1 MNLTNATIPN
11 VYRHCISNQRFL
23 RVFLILFMIS
33 VLIKLLILLPV
44 NKKQIKLITF
54 FMGLFNLGGSS
65 EISNE
70 KEAFFAIIFACMAAD
85 GEIAPEEE
93 INLINLLSS
102 RPTFRKF
109 DLRDAMKKIQR
120 ILKET
125 KSLEALLDK
134 AVEKISAELRPTV
147 YTNAVD
153 FVLADGTV
161 APEEEAVIAMLKSKM
176 AISDDLSKKI
186 IEVVILKNKA

>member
-1 MNLTNATIPN
+1 
-11 VYRHCISNQRFL
+11 
-23 RVFLILFMIS
+23 
-33 VLIKLLILLPV
+33 
-44 NKKQIKLITF
+44 
-54 FMGLFNLGGSS
+54 MGLFNMGGSA
-65 EISNE
+65 EIANE
-70 KEAFFAIIFACMAAD
+70 KEAFFAVIFACMAAD

-93 INLINLLSS
+93 INLINLLAS

-134 AVEKISAELRPTV
+134 AVDKIPAEMRATV

-153 FVLADGTV
+153 FVLADGDV
-161 APEEEAVIAMLKSKM
+161 AAEEEVVIAMLKSKL

-186 IEVVILKNKA
+186 IEVIILKNKA

>member
-1 MNLTNATIPN
+1 M
-11 VYRHCISNQRFL
+11 
-23 RVFLILFMIS
+23 
-33 VLIKLLILLPV
+33 
-44 NKKQIKLITF
+44 
-54 FMGLFNLGGSS
+54 GGSS

-109 DLRDAMKKIQR
+109 DLRDTMKKIQR

-125 KSLEALLDK
+125 NSLETLINK
-134 AVEKISAELRPTV
+134 AVEKISAEMRATV

-153 FVLADGTV
+153 FVLADGSV
-161 APEEEAVIAMLKSKM
+161 ASEEEAVIAMLKSKM
-176 AISDDLSKKI
+176 AISDELSKKI
-186 IEVVILKNKA
+186 IEVIILKNKA

>member
-1 MNLTNATIPN
+1 
-11 VYRHCISNQRFL
+11 
-23 RVFLILFMIS
+23 
-33 VLIKLLILLPV
+33 
-44 NKKQIKLITF
+44 
-54 FMGLFNLGGSS
+54 MGLFNMGGSS

-109 DLRDAMKKIQR
+109 DLRDTMKKIQR

-125 KSLEALLDK
+125 NSLETLINK
-134 AVEKISAELRPTV
+134 AVEKISAEMRATV

-153 FVLADGTV
+153 FVLADGSV
-161 APEEEAVIAMLKSKM
+161 ASEEEAVIAMLKSKM
-176 AISDDLSKKI
+176 AISDELSKKI
-186 IEVVILKNKA
+186 IEVIILKNKA

>member
-1 MNLTNATIPN
+1 
-11 VYRHCISNQRFL
+11 
-23 RVFLILFMIS
+23 
-33 VLIKLLILLPV
+33 
-44 NKKQIKLITF
+44 
-54 FMGLFNLGGSS
+54 MGLFNLGGSA
-65 EISNE
+65 EIANE
-70 KEAFFAIIFACMAAD
+70 KEAFFAVIFACMAAD

-93 INLINLLSS
+93 INLINLLAS

-134 AVEKISAELRPTV
+134 AVEKIPAELRPTV

-153 FVLADGTV
+153 FVLADGEV
-161 APEEEAVIAMLKSKM
+161 AAEEEVVVAMLKSKLG
-176 AISDDLSKKI
+176 ISDDLSKKI

>member
-1 MNLTNATIPN
+1 
-11 VYRHCISNQRFL
+11 
-23 RVFLILFMIS
+23 
-33 VLIKLLILLPV
+33 
-44 NKKQIKLITF
+44 
-54 FMGLFNLGGSS
+54 MGLFNLGGST

-93 INLINLLSS
+93 VNLINLLAS

-109 DLRDAMKKIQR
+109 DLKDTMKKIQR

-125 KSLEALLDK
+125 KSLEGLLDK
-134 AVEKISAELRPTV
+134 AVVKIPAEIRPTV
-147 YTNAVD
+147 YANAVD

-161 APEEEAVIAMLKSKM
+161 EQEEEIIIAMLKSKM
-176 AISDDLSKKI
+176 DISDELSKKI
-186 IEVVILKNKA
+186 IDVIILKNKA

>member
-1 MNLTNATIPN
+1 
-11 VYRHCISNQRFL
+11 
-23 RVFLILFMIS
+23 
-33 VLIKLLILLPV
+33 
-44 NKKQIKLITF
+44 
-54 FMGLFNLGGSS
+54 MGLFNLGGSA
-65 EISNE
+65 EIANE
-70 KEAFFAIIFACMAAD
+70 KEAFFAVIFACMAAD

-93 INLINLLSS
+93 INLINLLAS

-134 AVEKISAELRPTV
+134 AVEKIPAELRPTV

-153 FVLADGTV
+153 FVLADGEV
-161 APEEEAVIAMLKSKM
+161 APEEEIVVAMLKSKLG
-176 AISDDLSKKI
+176 ISDDLSKKI

>member
-1 MNLTNATIPN
+1 
-11 VYRHCISNQRFL
+11 
-23 RVFLILFMIS
+23 
-33 VLIKLLILLPV
+33 
-44 NKKQIKLITF
+44 
-54 FMGLFNLGGSS
+54 MGLFNIGGST

-109 DLRDAMKKIQR
+109 DLRDTMKKIQR

-125 KSLEALLDK
+125 KSLEALIDK
-134 AVEKISAELRPTV
+134 AIEKIPAELRATV

-153 FVLADGTV
+153 FVLADGDV
-161 APEEEAVIAMLKSKM
+161 VSEEEAVIAMLKSKM
-176 AISDDLSKKI
+176 AISDELSKKI
-186 IEVVILKNKA
+186 IEVVLLKNKA

>member
-1 MNLTNATIPN
+1 
-11 VYRHCISNQRFL
+11 
-23 RVFLILFMIS
+23 
-33 VLIKLLILLPV
+33 
-44 NKKQIKLITF
+44 
-54 FMGLFNLGGSS
+54 MGLFNLGGSA
-65 EISNE
+65 EIANE
-70 KEAFFAIIFACMAAD
+70 KEAFFAVIFACMAAD

-93 INLINLLSS
+93 INLINLLAS

-134 AVEKISAELRPTV
+134 AVEKIPAELRPTV

-153 FVLADGTV
+153 FVLADGEV
-161 APEEEAVIAMLKSKM
+161 ASEEEVVVAMLKSKLG
-176 AISDDLSKKI
+176 ISDDLSKKI

>member
-1 MNLTNATIPN
+1 MPSVKINLKAI
-11 VYRHCISNQRFL
+11 C
-23 RVFLILFMIS
+23 
-33 VLIKLLILLPV
+33 
-44 NKKQIKLITF
+44 
-54 FMGLFNLGGSS
+54 MGLFNLGGSS

-70 KEAFFAIIFACMAAD
+70 KEAFFAVIFACMAAD

-102 RPTFRKF
+102 RPIFRKF

-125 KSLEALLDK
+125 QSLEGLIDK
-134 AVEKISAELRPTV
+134 AVEKIPAELRPTV

-161 APEEEAVIAMLKSKM
+161 ANEEEIVIAMLKGKM

-186 IEVVILKNKA
+186 IEVIILKNRA

>member
-1 MNLTNATIPN
+1 MILDSIKKLFLHSVKINLKVT
-11 VYRHCISNQRFL
+11 R
-23 RVFLILFMIS
+23 
-33 VLIKLLILLPV
+33 
-44 NKKQIKLITF
+44 
-54 FMGLFNLGGSS
+54 MGLFNLGGSA

-70 KEAFFAIIFACMAAD
+70 KEAFFAVIFACMAAD

-125 KSLEALLDK
+125 KSLEGLIDK
-134 AVEKISAELRPTV
+134 AVEKIPAELRPTV

-161 APEEEAVIAMLKSKM
+161 ANEEEIVIAMLKSKM
-176 AISDDLSKKI
+176 SISDDLSKKI
-186 IEVVILKNKA
+186 IEVIILKNRA

>member
-1 MNLTNATIPN
+1 
-11 VYRHCISNQRFL
+11 
-23 RVFLILFMIS
+23 
-33 VLIKLLILLPV
+33 
-44 NKKQIKLITF
+44 
-54 FMGLFNLGGSS
+54 MGLFNMGGSS

-109 DLRDAMKKIQR
+109 DLRDTMKKIQR

-125 KSLEALLDK
+125 NSLETLINK
-134 AVEKISAELRPTV
+134 AVEKIPAEMRATV

-153 FVLADGTV
+153 FVLADGSV
-161 APEEEAVIAMLKSKM
+161 ASEEEAVIAMLKSKM
-176 AISDDLSKKI
+176 AISDELSKKI
-186 IEVVILKNKA
+186 IEVIILKNKA

>member
-1 MNLTNATIPN
+1 M
-11 VYRHCISNQRFL
+11 
-23 RVFLILFMIS
+23 
-33 VLIKLLILLPV
+33 
-44 NKKQIKLITF
+44 
-54 FMGLFNLGGSS
+54 GGSS

-109 DLRDAMKKIQR
+109 DLRDTMKKIQR

-125 KSLEALLDK
+125 NSLETLINK
-134 AVEKISAELRPTV
+134 AVEKIPAEMRATV

-153 FVLADGTV
+153 FVLADGSV
-161 APEEEAVIAMLKSKM
+161 ASEEEAVIAMLKSKM
-176 AISDDLSKKI
+176 AISDELSKKI
-186 IEVVILKNKA
+186 IEVIILKNKA

>member
-1 MNLTNATIPN
+1 
-11 VYRHCISNQRFL
+11 
-23 RVFLILFMIS
+23 
-33 VLIKLLILLPV
+33 
-44 NKKQIKLITF
+44 
-54 FMGLFNLGGSS
+54 MGLFNMGGSA

-70 KEAFFAIIFACMAAD
+70 KEAFFAVIFACMAAD

-102 RPTFRKF
+102 RPTLRKF

-125 KSLEALLDK
+125 KSLEALLDM
-134 AVEKISAELRPTV
+134 AVVKIPVELRATV

-153 FVLADGTV
+153 FVLADGAV
-161 APEEEAVIAMLKSKM
+161 ASEEEVVIAMLKSKLS
-176 AISDDLSKKI
+176 ISDELSKKI
-186 IEVVILKNKA
+186 IEVIILKNKA

>member
-1 MNLTNATIPN
+1 
-11 VYRHCISNQRFL
+11 
-23 RVFLILFMIS
+23 
-33 VLIKLLILLPV
+33 
-44 NKKQIKLITF
+44 
-54 FMGLFNLGGSS
+54 MGLFNLGGST

-93 INLINLLSS
+93 INLLNLLAS
-102 RPTFRKF
+102 RPTFRRF
-109 DLRDAMKKIQR
+109 DLHDAMKKIQR

-125 KSLEALLDK
+125 RNLEALLDK
-134 AVEKISAELRPTV
+134 AVAKIPTDMQPTV

-161 APEEEAVIAMLKSKM
+161 EKEEEAVIAMLKAKM
-176 AISDDLSKKI
+176 NISDDLSKKI
-186 IEVVILKNKA
+186 IDVIILKNKA

>member
-1 MNLTNATIPN
+1 
-11 VYRHCISNQRFL
+11 
-23 RVFLILFMIS
+23 
-33 VLIKLLILLPV
+33 
-44 NKKQIKLITF
+44 
-54 FMGLFNLGGSS
+54 MGLFNLGGSA

-93 INLINLLSS
+93 INLINLLAS

-125 KSLEALLDK
+125 KSLEGLLDK
-134 AVEKISAELRPTV
+134 AVDKIPAELRPTV

-161 APEEEAVIAMLKSKM
+161 AQEEEVVIAMLKSKM
-176 AISDDLSKKI
+176 NISDDLSKKI
-186 IEVVILKNKA
+186 IEVIILKNKA